1 MAVLAELL
9 RSVGLWVLG
18 LALVIACIAATELGR
33 ALGRRARR
41 RFPDDDKGADG
52 LAAAALGLFA
62 LLIAFTY
69 SLSLSRYDA
78 RRHEVLEEANAVGT
92 AANYA
97 LMLPAEHRA
106 PVLHLLRGYTEVRIR
121 LGVPHDDAKFERDIA
136 TSGRLQQQLWAHA
149 VQVTQDAPQSLPAY
163 RFVAALNEVNNI
175 SEARVTALRNHDPAT
190 VLIMLIGVAL
200 VAMGFSGYS
209 SALAGA
215 RRTGALVVMAV
226 TLSLLVALTVDL
238 DRPDR
243 GTITISVK
251 PLQDARAQLPNG

>member
-1 MAVLAELL
+1 MSAIADLL
-9 RSVGLWVLG
+9 RSTGLWLLIAVL
-18 LALVIACIAATELGR
+18 LVGCIASTEIGR
-33 ALGRRARR
+33 ALGRRSRRAR
-41 RFPDDDKGADG
+41 PEEDKDASG

-78 RRHEVLEEANAVGT
+78 RRHEVLEEANAIGT

-97 LMLPAEHRA
+97 LMLPADHRA
-106 PVLHLLRGYTEVRIR
+106 AVLGLLHDYTGVRLR
-121 LGVPHDDAKFERDIA
+121 LGVPYDETKFARDIA
-136 TSGRLQQQLWAHA
+136 ASNALQSQMWSHA
-149 VQVTQDAPQSLPAY
+149 MQVTAAEPQSLPAY
-163 RFVAALNEVNNI
+163 RFVAALNEMTNI

-190 VLIMLIGVAL
+190 VLVMLIGVAFI
-200 VAMGFSGYS
+200 AMGFSGYA

-215 RRTGALVVMAV
+215 GRHGALLVMAA

-238 DRPDR
+238 DRPNR

-251 PLQDARAQLPNG
+251 PLQDALAQLPAA

>member
-1 MAVLAELL
+1 MT
-9 RSVGLWVLG
+9 GLWL
-18 LALVIACIAATELGR
+18 LALVLVIGCIVFTEIGR
-33 ALGRRARR
+33 ALGRRSRLRR
-41 RFPDDDKGADG
+41 PDEDKDASG

-78 RRHEVLEEANAVGT
+78 RRHEVLEEANAIGT

-97 LMLPAEHRA
+97 LMLPAENRA
-106 PVLHLLRGYTEVRIR
+106 PVLRLLRDYTRVRTS
-121 LGVPHDDAKFERDIA
+121 LGVPYDDAKFERDIA
-136 TSGRLQQQLWAHA
+136 SSTRLQQALWAQA
-149 VQVTQDAPQSLPAY
+149 VQVTQAEPLSLSAY
-163 RFVAALNEVNNI
+163 RFVSALNEVNNI
-175 SEARVTALRNHDPAT
+175 SEARITALRNHDPAT
-190 VLIMLIGVAL
+190 VLIMLIGVAF

-215 RRTGALVVMAV
+215 GRHGALIVMAV

-251 PLQDARAQLPNG
+251 PLQDAQVQLPGA